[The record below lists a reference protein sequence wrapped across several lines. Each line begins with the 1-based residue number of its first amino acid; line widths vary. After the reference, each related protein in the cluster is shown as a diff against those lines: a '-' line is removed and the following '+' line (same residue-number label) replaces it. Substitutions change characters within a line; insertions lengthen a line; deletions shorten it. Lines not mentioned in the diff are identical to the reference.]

1 MGKLCNDSVHGRP
14 EKTGGEVRFRYKN
27 LDAAPAPVQESGHA
41 LNEPHKYSAV
51 DHSDQLEY
59 QEKMKQNFVDH
70 MLAEFDRL
78 LIKYEPLFIGE
89 GADDHYAFERAFSAL
104 SVDQVRKKEGLVGQM
119 RGFLPILDQQFKA
132 LSGLLIPS
140 DVWKRPERTRKV
152 ILQAQSEL
160 EHTIDQMRFIVTASA
175 PAHVKP
181 DKFNRCSCRVDLT
194 DDVRR
199 ASTMIES
206 TIRFLELSEL
216 DLAQDHWNSELL
228 GIDEKMMGIM
238 AKVRESANEP
248 VKQIAQRLIPIIK
261 LIKIFYYKLS
271 KRGINSKG
279 FPRYTNMNSE
289 QIKSVAESINA
300 AHKDI
305 AELLLLIRRADTGFG
320 AATSHEFLH
329 LANTLKSRL
338 EPPLFLVP
346 LYLIPL
352 IPVTNGLELRKYYI
366 TWVDT
371 WSTQFYLAIHN
382 FKRLAKKF
390 DRAHF

>member
-1 MGKLCNDSVHGRP
+1 
-14 EKTGGEVRFRYKN
+14 
-27 LDAAPAPVQESGHA
+27 
-41 LNEPHKYSAV
+41 
-51 DHSDQLEY
+51 
-59 QEKMKQNFVDH
+59 MKQNFVDH

-119 RGFLPILDQQFKA
+119 RGFLPLLDEQFKA

-140 DVWKRPERTRKV
+140 DVWKRRERTRKV

-160 EHTIDQMRFIVTASA
+160 EHTIDQMRFIVTAVCPPTSEPLSA
-175 PAHVKP
+175 REQTDDQHLKGLKSYRLHRLKYKFDNEVLFFVNLIFNRGLELFRNQVRAGHVKP
-181 DKFNRCSCRVDLT
+181 DKFNRCSCRVEFT
-194 DDVRR
+194 DD
-199 ASTMIES
+199 
-206 TIRFLELSEL
+206 SENL
-216 DLAQDHWNSELL
+216 PTTGQE
-228 GIDEKMMGIM
+228 
-238 AKVRESANEP
+238 
-248 VKQIAQRLIPIIK
+248 IAQRSIPIIK

-289 QIKSVAESINA
+289 HIKSVAESINA

-305 AELLLLIRRADTGFG
+305 AELLLLLRRADTGFG

-352 IPVTNGLELRKYYI
+352 IPVTDGLELRTYYI
-366 TWVDT
+366 NWVDT

>member
-1 MGKLCNDSVHGRP
+1 
-14 EKTGGEVRFRYKN
+14 
-27 LDAAPAPVQESGHA
+27 
-41 LNEPHKYSAV
+41 
-51 DHSDQLEY
+51 
-59 QEKMKQNFVDH
+59 MKQNFVDH

-119 RGFLPILDQQFKA
+119 RGFLPLLDEQFKA

-140 DVWKRPERTRKV
+140 DVWKRRERTRKV

-160 EHTIDQMRFIVTASA
+160 EHTIDQMRFIVTAVCPPTSEPLSAREQTDDQHLKGLKSYRLHRLKYKFDNEVLFFVNLIFNRGLELFRQIKSA

-248 VKQIAQRLIPIIK
+248 VKQIAQRSIPIIK

-289 QIKSVAESINA
+289 HIKSVAESINA

-305 AELLLLIRRADTGFG
+305 AELLLLLRRADTGFG

-352 IPVTNGLELRKYYI
+352 IPVTDGLELRTYYI
-366 TWVDT
+366 NWVDT